1 LIPQLLEK
9 NIIDNPVWS
18 LVLIN
23 GKDGIFSI
31 GGTSA
36 PSLRRAAIETDDELT
51 RSGTHEMKRDG
62 IAAPRTAAEIEK
74 VAALSS
80 NEWKWSM
87 VQGAEGWWQ
96 ILMRGIWVD
105 GIKVLDNQPV
115 VLDVSYYLKW
125 CDSTS

>member
-1 LIPQLLEK
+1 
-9 NIIDNPVWS
+9 
-18 LVLIN
+18 
-23 GKDGIFSI
+23 
-31 GGTSA
+31 
-36 PSLRRAAIETDDELT
+36 
-51 RSGTHEMKRDG
+51 MKRDG